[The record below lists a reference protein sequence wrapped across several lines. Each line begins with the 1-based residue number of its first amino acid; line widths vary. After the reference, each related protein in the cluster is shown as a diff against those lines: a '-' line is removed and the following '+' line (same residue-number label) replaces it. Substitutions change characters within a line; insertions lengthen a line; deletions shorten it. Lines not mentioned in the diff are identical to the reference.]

1 MIMKLKLSILKIE
14 CETVHGGDGVLLGS
28 ASEFILVAM
37 LAARTKKKK
46 VGFIT
51 MVNIRQL
58 VVDENYSLRGKILD
72 EYIQVDKEKGLISF
86 FIRNFFVYI
95 CGTLGTTS
103 CCSVDNF
110 EKLEQICQC
119 EKLWFHI
126 DGAYAGAAL
135 IFCLFLFSN
144 TRIRDKLAVI
154 NAMSVDPLYLQ
165 HKHVE
170 KATDLRH
177 WSIALSRGF
186 RSLKLWFTIRNYV
199 KDGLRHY
206 IREHCRLSKI
216 FAKSLKTDDRFEI
229 IVNVV
234 FGLGCFHLKGDNI
247 LTEKLLSSLNDSG
260 QIHVVPTMLNAVFI
274 IRIVVCAKDA
284 LEYDMH
290 IAF

>member
-1 MIMKLKLSILKIE
+1 
-14 CETVHGGDGVLLGS
+14 
-28 ASEFILVAM
+28 
-37 LAARTKKKK
+37 
-46 VGFIT
+46 
-51 MVNIRQL
+51 
-58 VVDENYSLRGKILD
+58 
-72 EYIQVDKEKGLISF
+72 
-86 FIRNFFVYI
+86 
-95 CGTLGTTS
+95 
-103 CCSVDNF
+103 
-110 EKLEQICQC
+110 
-119 EKLWFHI
+119 
-126 DGAYAGAAL
+126 
-135 IFCLFLFSN
+135 
-144 TRIRDKLAVI
+144 
-154 NAMSVDPLYLQ
+154 MSVDPLYLQ

-260 QIHVVPTMLNAVFI
+260 QIHVVPSMLNEVFI

-290 IAF
+290 IAFQIIQTCADGIMIEDNKDLSSTPIKQC

>member
-1 MIMKLKLSILKIE
+1 
-14 CETVHGGDGVLLGS
+14 
-28 ASEFILVAM
+28 
-37 LAARTKKKK
+37 
-46 VGFIT
+46 
-51 MVNIRQL
+51 MVNVRQL

-126 DGAYAGAAL
+126 DAAYAGAAL
-135 IFCLFLFSN
+135 ICEEFHYLLKGLQYVNSFNTNPNKWLLMNFDCFCFL
-144 TRIRDKLAVI
+144 
-154 NAMSVDPLYLQ
+154 
-165 HKHVE
+165 
-170 KATDLRH
+170 H

-260 QIHVVPTMLNAVFI
+260 QIHVVPSMLNEVFI

-290 IAF
+290 IAFQIIQTCADGIMIEDNKDLSSTPIKQC